1 MASWILGALAAS
13 SAWMAAVG
21 WYVGL
26 VHYPTFRYISAQD
39 WAAFHAHHSLTTGT
53 LVVGPMLAQI
63 AATFALVAVLDRV
76 PMWVVVGSFLCLALS
91 VGWTG
96 VVSGPIHGQMVTK
109 DPVLIERLISTN
121 WPRAVAWTAQALIA
135 LWPLVMMKPSA

>member
-1 MASWILGALAAS
+1 LA
-13 SAWMAAVG
+13 
-21 WYVGL
+21 
-26 VHYPTFRYISAQD
+26 IS
-39 WAAFHAHHSLTTGT
+39 
-53 LVVGPMLAQI
+53 
-63 AATFALVAVLDRV
+63 DRI
-76 PMWVVVGSFLCLALS
+76 PMWVVVASFLCLALS

-135 LWPLVMMKPSA
+135 LWPLLMKPSA